1 MEMLRIGKDNG
12 MNGGLENLIFWE
24 SWYLT
29 KLMIEIKDMEDG
41 KFQERH

>member
-12 MNGGLENLIFWE
+12 MNGDLENLIFWE